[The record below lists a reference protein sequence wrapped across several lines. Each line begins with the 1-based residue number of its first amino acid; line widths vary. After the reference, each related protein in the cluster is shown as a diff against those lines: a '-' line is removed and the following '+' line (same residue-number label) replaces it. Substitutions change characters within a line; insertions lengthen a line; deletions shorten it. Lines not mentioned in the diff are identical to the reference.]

1 MFEQPTGKVEKD
13 RSRLIMVVSAVA
25 VLAVIGLIIIVT
37 QVWKPSPSHEEF
49 ERVYAP
55 APEGEAI
62 EGSQQIVPPGQGNAN
77 SQPQSEAQ
85 AYAHLIEIAGIDKR
99 TGVRLNTN
107 YARILCTVRNNGD
120 RVVTG
125 MQLRMILYA
134 FGGQVIKDKIVTPVP
149 QIRETLGAG
158 ETMDLDVS
166 IDRSPRAEE
175 IMDMRLELYSLKL
188 R

>member
-1 MFEQPTGKVEKD
+1 
-13 RSRLIMVVSAVA
+13 
-25 VLAVIGLIIIVT
+25 
-37 QVWKPSPSHEEF
+37 
-49 ERVYAP
+49 
-55 APEGEAI
+55 
-62 EGSQQIVPPGQGNAN
+62 
-77 SQPQSEAQ
+77 
-85 AYAHLIEIAGIDKR
+85 
-99 TGVRLNTN
+99 
-107 YARILCTVRNNGD
+107 
-120 RVVTG
+120 